1 MSSGHTHHHH
11 HHDGDDDFGDPRM
24 ARMLRGIVG
33 VVAVAIVIGAI
44 VLWPSRARTDDP
56 LALTAD
62 PIGAHVLV
70 VEPHACE
77 YAPTETCN
85 TIVFELTEGPDR
97 GAIGTFEHGART
109 FVSVGDDIQVTS
121 YSGHDGLPVY
131 SFYEFQR
138 TTPLLA
144 LVVVF
149 VLAIV
154 ALGRWRGIGALCGLL
169 ASLVVI
175 GGFALPSLVDGN
187 APMAVALVTAGAVAI
202 IALYLAHGFNAATD
216 VALLSTFASLV
227 VVAGLGWA
235 FIQFAKL
242 TGYTDDATFVLD
254 ALGRGIDARGI
265 LLAGVVIGA
274 LGVLDDV
281 TVTQVAAVRE
291 LHRAQPSR
299 SKLELFRSA
308 MSIGRDHISSTV
320 NTLFLAYAGAA
331 LPLLLLFSGI
341 GESIIGVSTRE
352 IVAVEIVR
360 ALVGSIGLVAS
371 VPISTWLAVQTLA
384 SGDRGHVD
392 GTLPAGSAQ

>member
-1 MSSGHTHHHH
+1 MTSGHAH
-11 HHDGDDDFGDPRM
+11 HHDHGDGDFGDRRV
-24 ARMLRGIVG
+24 ARLLRGIVG
-33 VVAVAIVIGAI
+33 VAVVAIVIGAI
-44 VLWPSRARTDDP
+44 VLWPSRARTSDP
-56 LALTAD
+56 LALTAA
-62 PIGAHVLV
+62 PIGARVLV
-70 VEPHACE
+70 VEPHACD
-77 YAPTETCN
+77 YAPAETCH
-85 TIVFELTEGPDR
+85 TIVFELTDGAER
-97 GAIGTFEHGART
+97 GTIGTFEHGSRT
-109 FVSVGDDIQVTS
+109 FVGVGDDIQVTT
-121 YSGHDGLPVY
+121 YPGFDDQTMY

-154 ALGRWRGIGALCGLL
+154 ALGRWRGIGALCGLV
-169 ASLVVI
+169 ASLAVI

-187 APMAVALVTAGAVAI
+187 APMAVALVTAGAVAV
-202 IALYLAHGFNAATD
+202 IALYLAHGVHAATD
-216 VALLSTFASLV
+216 VALLSTFASLI
-227 VVAGLGWA
+227 VVAVLGWV
-235 FIQFAKL
+235 FIEFAKL

-254 ALGRGIDARGI
+254 ALGTGIDARGI

-281 TVTQVAAVRE
+281 TVTQVSAVRE
-291 LHRAQPSR
+291 LHRAQPTR

-371 VPISTWLAVQTLA
+371 VPISTWLAVQVVSSTGH
-384 SGDRGHVD
+384 GDDR
-392 GTLPAGSAQ
+392 